1 MQNADIPI
9 SDPTPDLGPTAQR
22 LLDAAIRVLGRDGYR
37 ALTFETIARE
47 AGENPALI
55 RYHFGSKAGLISVL
69 VDAVL
74 YLEAVDLIGTLSST
88 PAGEGRRRALFRMH
102 RTMARDLKGYDEF
115 YELIP
120 NVLRDP
126 GLRPKLRDLM
136 HWYRALDAW
145 ALAKDSSEAEAA
157 ELEPLSL
164 LTVAVLDGVALQVEA
179 DSELDVG
186 PAFDLWERL
195 VLDYLHERDGGAA
208 GEA

>member
-9 SDPTPDLGPTAQR
+9 SDPTPNLAPTAQR

-37 ALTFETIARE
+37 ALTFESIARE
-47 AGENPALI
+47 SGENPALI
-55 RYHFGSKAGLISVL
+55 RYHFGSKAGLIAVL
-69 VDAVL
+69 VEAVL
-74 YLEAVDLIGTLSST
+74 YLEAVELIDTLSAA
-88 PAGEGRRRALFRMH
+88 PPGEGRRAALFRMH
-102 RTMARDLKGYDEF
+102 RTMAQDLKGYDEF

-126 GLRPKLRDLM
+126 ELRPKLRDLM

-145 ALAKDSSEAEAA
+145 ALARDSSEAEAA

-179 DSELDVG
+179 DPELDVG

-195 VLDYLHERDGGAA
+195 VLGYLHDRDRGSAGGL
-208 GEA
+208 